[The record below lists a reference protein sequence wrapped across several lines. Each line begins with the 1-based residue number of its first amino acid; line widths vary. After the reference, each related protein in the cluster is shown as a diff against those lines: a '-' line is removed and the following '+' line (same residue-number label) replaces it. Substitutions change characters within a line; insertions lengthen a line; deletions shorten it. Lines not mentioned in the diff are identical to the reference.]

1 LDQPSTDPQ
10 VTTAPAPEPEGKAQ
24 PPQATITRQPQLDAP
39 MCFQCGTTMQRAG
52 SCYVCAGCG
61 TTSGCS

>member
-1 LDQPSTDPQ
+1 VAPDPD
-10 VTTAPAPEPEGKAQ
+10 PRP
-24 PPQATITRQPQLDAP
+24 ATIARQPQLDAP